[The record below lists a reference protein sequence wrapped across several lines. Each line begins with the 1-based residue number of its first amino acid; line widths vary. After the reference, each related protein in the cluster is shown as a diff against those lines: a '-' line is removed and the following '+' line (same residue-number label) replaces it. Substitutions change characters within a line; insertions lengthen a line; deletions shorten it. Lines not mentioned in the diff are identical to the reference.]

1 MRQWANGAGGKL
13 LQQQLGLMKLLIV
26 LISRPV
32 KGRGKKKK
40 QPCLIR
46 RTFFKLRKRPVFL
59 PACHAK
65 HQKHVKGT
73 HGNILD
79 LDFQEESSYT
89 SSGHSYVSSV
99 CLQYTERVVIMIESK
114 SERSCLT
121 VSLL

>member
-32 KGRGKKKK
+32 KGRGKKKTALFDQK
-40 QPCLIR
+40 D
-46 RTFFKLRKRPVFL
+46 FFKLRKRPVFL
-59 PACHAK
+59 AASHAK

-73 HGNILD
+73 HGNILE
-79 LDFQEESSYT
+79 DFQEESSYT